1 MLHVRAPTNSE
12 KKEKK
17 ERERE
22 KDLTDRKRRNEK
34 KERKKEKYVL
44 WEFTWRLIGVCVFHR
59 LRAVCGLKFLVVNR
73 LQIIILPCAV
83 LGSMLMS

>member
-34 KERKKEKYVL
+34 KERKKEREISVVGIHL
-44 WEFTWRLIGVCVFHR
+44 AVNWRVRFSSIACCMWIKIS
-59 LRAVCGLKFLVVNR
+59 CG
-73 LQIIILPCAV
+73 
-83 LGSMLMS
+83 